1 MKKNFKRRIKN
12 KIKGELNDFL
22 KDESGVM
29 SKENILKIGVGGAM
43 VLGALGGV
51 HSAKGQHVTVTC
63 DDGCCCSHNNV
74 VWLSQRS
81 AGSNCVKFIAN
92 HWHATWASY

>member
-1 MKKNFKRRIKN
+1 MKKNFKKRIKN

-51 HSAKGQHVTVTC
+51 HSAEATVSNTCSGQ
-63 DDGCCCSHNNV
+63 CCCTHDNSLH
-74 VWLSQRS
+74 LYQQRS
-81 AGSNCVKFIAN
+81 GNCVLFTAAHGN
-92 HWHATWASY
+92 LVSASY